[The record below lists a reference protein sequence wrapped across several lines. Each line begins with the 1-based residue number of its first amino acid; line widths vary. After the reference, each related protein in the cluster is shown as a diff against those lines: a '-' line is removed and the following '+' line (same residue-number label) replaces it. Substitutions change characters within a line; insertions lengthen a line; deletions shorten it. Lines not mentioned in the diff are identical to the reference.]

1 MISALEPTGQGVLNV
16 RVPLCEKHTFCH
28 RCAHTD
34 NKKKSAGVCSGLYEH
49 FSPLFACDNRF
60 ACWVYAL
67 STRVDTDGYTHT
79 HICLFLALGLHTHP
93 QGAHQLPSW
102 EGERGTSVGGLEA
115 VVLSEMDVINT
126 CWVDRETD
134 PWESQLAS
142 QKSLLSLFLS
152 VSWWSSFTQSN
163 TFKRQER
170 HFQGDQRHFSHYFST
185 EGSWNQIY
193 RIKQRQC
200 SEKPLNNN

>member
-1 MISALEPTGQGVLNV
+1 MRTHGHQKAICGGLFRVVRAL
-16 RVPLCEKHTFCH
+16 
-28 RCAHTD
+28 
-34 NKKKSAGVCSGLYEH
+34 
-49 FSPLFACDNRF
+49 FSPVCMWQQIRL
-60 ACWVYAL
+60 L
-67 STRVDTDGYTHT
+67 SLCFVHPSGHRRLHT
-79 HICLFLALGLHTHP
+79 HICPFLALGLHTHP
-93 QGAHQLPSW
+93 QGAHQLLSW